1 MTHTEF
7 LNSVRDMA
15 SIEPQDIDSLADHYG
30 KSFAQIKTNQIR
42 NVFASI
48 QDIRARL
55 RTNKEVSDD
64 IRRDIILLKPKVAY
78 IKGRFASKPEFNTF
92 YEMMKH
98 GVDATVASA
107 NKEEAAWNFIRLV
120 EALVAYHRFY
130 GGK

>member
-15 SIEPQDIDSLADHYG
+15 DIKPEKIDALADHYG

-48 QDIRARL
+48 QDIRTKL
-55 RTNKEVSDD
+55 RTKGKVSDE
-64 IRRDIILLKPKVAY
+64 IHREIVLLKPKVAY
-78 IKGRFASKPEFNTF
+78 IKGRNASKPEFNTF